1 MLAGRTVVLLLSAAV
16 VADCR
21 RLGRNA
27 TPTSAAASAVPT
39 VQDDDAGS
47 DVDAG
52 AAASDTE
59 GDDLRAQIA
68 AAVAQ
73 FAVKKATEAKVNASE
88 KDFVH
93 HCKAAA
99 RASLDK
105 EAAEA
110 PVAQTKSPPKEAAR
124 QDDPFADQVEASER
138 KQLVEN
144 EEFLLGLLNMH
155 ERRRNWSP
163 EQELDAI
170 CNFAKDSPAIKQL
183 YFHHD
188 ADKSLAMQLAAIM
201 DSERKTATPTRAPP
215 LTEGGA
221 IGSVLAKV
229 APALAAAKAGAARR
243 APGQ

>member
-1 MLAGRTVVLLLSAAV
+1 MLAGPAVVFLLSAAA

-27 TPTSAAASAVPT
+27 TPTSAAAAPAT
-39 VQDDDAGS
+39 QDDDAGS
-47 DVDAG
+47 DIDTG
-52 AAASDTE
+52 AVASDTD

-73 FAVKKATEAKVNASE
+73 FAVKKASEAKVNASVG
-88 KDFVH
+88 DFVH

-99 RASLDK
+99 RAALDK
-105 EAAEA
+105 EAAAA
-110 PVAQTKSPPKEAAR
+110 PMVQPKSPPKEAAR
-124 QDDPFADQVEASER
+124 QEDPFADQVEASER

-155 ERRRNWSP
+155 ERRRNWST

-188 ADKSLAMQLAAIM
+188 AGKSLAMQLAAIM
-201 DSERKTATPTRAPP
+201 DSERKTASPTRAPP
-215 LTEGGA
+215 LEEGGA

-229 APALAAAKAGAARR
+229 APALAAAKANAARR
-243 APGQ
+243 APKL